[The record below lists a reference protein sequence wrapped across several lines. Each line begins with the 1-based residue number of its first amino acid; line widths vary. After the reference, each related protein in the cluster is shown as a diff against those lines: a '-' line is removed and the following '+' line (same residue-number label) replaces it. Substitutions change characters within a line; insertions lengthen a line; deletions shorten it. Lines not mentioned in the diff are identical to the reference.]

1 MKVFIGTDHRGFELK
16 EKLKTTFSEYGFV
29 DLGNSVLDSGD
40 DYPDYG
46 LVVGKAVIENGALG
60 IVICGSG
67 VGISIAANK
76 VNGVRCALCWKEE
89 IAKQAREH
97 LDANVLAIPSDFL
110 SFEEVK
116 EIVKVF
122 LETKFSG
129 EERHKR
135 RIEKLESEK
144 CCGGGCCGCCEK

>member
-1 MKVFIGTDHRGFELK
+1 MKIFIGADHRGFELK
-16 EKLKTTFSEYGFV
+16 EKLKKELVDYEVV
-29 DLGNSVLDSGD
+29 DLGNSVMDESD
-40 DYPDYG
+40 DYPDF
-46 LVVGKAVIENGALG
+46 GALVSEKTVKNGGMG

-97 LDANVLAIPSDFL
+97 LDANVLALPSDFV
-110 SFEEVK
+110 SFEEAK
-116 EIVKVF
+116 IIVKTF

-129 EERHKR
+129 EERHLR
-135 RIEKLESEK
+135 RVEKLESEK
-144 CCGGGCCGCCEK
+144 CCGGGCGCS